1 MFGQLTRWL
10 SHTKKQ
16 RGKCGM
22 RKYFFAS
29 ALAVI
34 MAIMYGAYVMSQYF
48 AATRSMVAE
57 VLYLRQQQAANQRDI
72 NQLNDWYFEMRE
84 KMKER
89 R

>member
-1 MFGQLTRWL
+1 
-10 SHTKKQ
+10 
-16 RGKCGM
+16 M

-34 MAIMYGAYVMSQYF
+34 MAIMYGTYVMSQYF

-57 VLYLRQQQAANQRDI
+57 VIYLRQQQAANQRDI

-84 KMKER
+84 KIRER

>member
-1 MFGQLTRWL
+1 
-10 SHTKKQ
+10 
-16 RGKCGM
+16 M

>member
-1 MFGQLTRWL
+1 M
-10 SHTKKQ
+10 
-16 RGKCGM
+16 M
-22 RKYFFAS
+22 RFMLVVMLMWSILIGWGLHIAS
-29 ALAVI
+29 EH
-34 MAIMYGAYVMSQYF
+34 F

-84 KMKER
+84 KMRER

>member
-1 MFGQLTRWL
+1 
-10 SHTKKQ
+10 
-16 RGKCGM
+16 M

-34 MAIMYGAYVMSQYF
+34 MAIMYGTYVMSQYF

-57 VLYLRQQQAANQRDI
+57 FLYLRQQQAANQRDI

-84 KMKER
+84 KMRER

>member
-1 MFGQLTRWL
+1 
-10 SHTKKQ
+10 
-16 RGKCGM
+16 M

-29 ALAVI
+29 ALAVV

-84 KMKER
+84 RMRER